1 MEATELSV
9 LLVGCGNMG
18 QALLK
23 GCLSLSRPVRVH
35 VVEPADGLRDKAV
48 ELGASASAELTVPD
62 QFMPEVI
69 LLAVKPHLTAAIL
82 AECREYLAAGA
93 VALSVAAG
101 VTIATMQDKAGK
113 DAGIIRCMPNTP
125 SQIGAGALVCCKSSS
140 TTDAQVELA
149 TQLLSTCGKVHF
161 VDDESLMDAV
171 TAISGSG
178 PAYVFHFIECLA
190 EAGKAAGLPAEL
202 ASELA
207 LQTVYGAGKLARE
220 SDVGAQELR
229 RQVTSPNGTT
239 AAALDVLM
247 APDALAPLVVRAA
260 EAARDRS
267 IELGQAG

>member
-1 MEATELSV
+1 
-9 LLVGCGNMG
+9 
-18 QALLK
+18 
-23 GCLSLSRPVRVH
+23 
-35 VVEPADGLRDKAV
+35 
-48 ELGASASAELTVPD
+48 
-62 QFMPEVI
+62 
-69 LLAVKPHLTAAIL
+69 
-82 AECREYLAAGA
+82 
-93 VALSVAAG
+93 
-101 VTIATMQDKAGK
+101 
-113 DAGIIRCMPNTP
+113 
-125 SQIGAGALVCCKSSS
+125 
-140 TTDAQVELA
+140 
-149 TQLLSTCGKVHF
+149 
-161 VDDESLMDAV
+161 MDAV

-220 SDVGAQELR
+220 SDVGARELR